1 VDGVNRARRARRL
14 LRKVRWLHRVHQ
26 ERHLKKAEAGA
37 DPEQLP
43 RESPHH
49 QNQLLRLRRR
59 CLRSAEKAKAAQR
72 QADRHNV
79 WHRLNGPL
87 LPRPLNP
94 QPNPEDDPS
103 VVLPA
108 PLPNSLAAQVRQR
121 QAGRKDAVL
130 SKLALRQLH
139 LRVRLELQVEGEE
152 SREHNRVS
160 RPLLKL
166 PLRLSVA
173 GGNPRAERKKAR
185 KLLLHRA
192 PNNTNLV

>member
-1 VDGVNRARRARRL
+1 MQ
-14 LRKVRWLHRVHQ
+14 RVLVAALVLFPLAVH
-26 ERHLKKAEAGA
+26 AETGA
-37 DPEQLP
+37 DAW
-43 RESPHH
+43 
-49 QNQLLRLRRR
+49 LRY
-59 CLRSAEKAKAAQR
+59 E
-72 QADRHNV
+72 
-79 WHRLNGPL
+79 RLA
-87 LPRPLNP
+87 
-94 QPNPEDDPS
+94 PS
-103 VVLPA
+103 M
-108 PLPNSLAAQVRQR
+108 AAQVRQR

-152 SREHNRVS
+152 GREHNRVS

-166 PLRLSVA
+166 PLRLSVV